1 MKIYIHTLGCK
12 VNQYESQ
19 AMGTLL
25 EEQGHELLPTA
36 FGSDAIIV
44 NTCAVTA
51 ESVRKSRQ
59 AINHLRSESPGAI
72 IAVCGCWP
80 QAEPEEAR
88 KIGADILY
96 GSGSKKELVK
106 SITTAYEGKAQEEN
120 IDKVFSRRVFEEL
133 PAGSPMSR
141 TRALLKIEDGCAN
154 FCTYC
159 IIPYARGAVR
169 SLEMETAAKQARK
182 LMDEGYK
189 EIVLTGIE
197 IASYGRDLAGK
208 PTIQDVICAIAE
220 NAPGCRIRLGSLEPR
235 CITEEFCRK
244 LSALDNI
251 CDHFHL
257 SLQSGCDETLRRM
270 NRKYDTARFYE
281 SVELLHRFF
290 PNCGITADLI
300 TGFPGETEEEFK
312 KTLDFLEKCRFSH
325 VHIFPY
331 SVRHGTPAETMPD
344 QVPKSVKHARAKAA
358 AAVAGKTEEDFLDNQ
373 RGRTLPVLF
382 EQEEEDGVWLG
393 HTPNYLLVRAS
404 GQNLKNRIFDVL
416 VTGRENGDLL
426 GKIQNFTKI

>member
-25 EEQGHELLPTA
+25 QEQGHELLPTA
-36 FGSDAIIV
+36 SGSDAIIV

-59 AINHLRSESPGAI
+59 AINHLRSESPNAI

-96 GSGSKKELVK
+96 GSGSKKDFV
-106 SITTAYEGKAQEEN
+106 SSFASAYAGREKEEN
-120 IDKVFSRRVFEEL
+120 IDAVFSRRSFEEL

-159 IIPYARGAVR
+159 VIPYARGAVR
-169 SLEMETAAKQARK
+169 SLSMESAAEKART
-182 LMDEGYK
+182 LMEEGFR

-197 IASYGRDLAGK
+197 IASYGRDLPGK
-208 PTIQDVICAIAE
+208 PTLQDVICAVSE
-220 NAPGCRIRLGSLEPR
+220 NAPRCRIRLGSLEPR
-235 CITEEFCRK
+235 CITEEFCEK
-244 LSALDNI
+244 LSGLNNI

-257 SLQSGCDETLRRM
+257 SLQSGCDETLSRM
-270 NRKYDTARFYE
+270 HRKYGTERFYE
-281 SVELLHRFF
+281 SVELLRRFF

-300 TGFPGETEEEFK
+300 TGFPGETEEEFS
-312 KTLDFLEKCRFSH
+312 KTLAFLQKCRFSH

-331 SVRHGTPAETMPD
+331 SVRKGTPAANMPE
-344 QVPKSVKHARAKAA
+344 QVPKSVKHSRAKS
-358 AAVAGKTEEDFLDNQ
+358 AAVVTGKTEKDFLLSQ
-373 RGRTLPVLF
+373 KGKVLPVLF
-382 EQEEEDGVWLG
+382 EQEEEKGVWSG
-393 HTPNYLLVRAS
+393 HTPNYVLVKAFGES
-404 GQNLKNRIFDVL
+404 LKNSVLDVL
-416 VTGRENGDLL
+416 ITGEENGVLT
-426 GKIQNFTKI
+426 GEIQNFTKI